1 MGQLHKLSS
10 RPVGPELS
18 AVLVTALLLG
28 GCATRAMREH
38 AGVMVHAGELLER
51 ETAAFAA
58 ARTGVVQLRQRSL
71 VEDRAT
77 VATTGQQ
84 NAATI
89 AQWKVAGTEERAK
102 RLALFDGVREASE
115 AMFEVRDQSLAWE
128 ESVVATRTAL
138 AVDRAALH
146 RFVLQLVRLAQPSS
160 FMNEVK
166 FFAEYGAQ
174 VGEKVGG
181 ELQDVLAGVKAAETA
196 AVAAGDKP
204 PTTPSNPSNPTNPGT
219 PANPSNP
226 TPGNP
231 STPLP
236 VDPKNPTDPTRP
248 VGPVDPTD
256 PRPDP
261 TPGGPDKI
269 KGPKT
274 KRAEP
279 KTIGDK

>member
-1 MGQLHKLSS
+1 MRQVHTILVMG
-10 RPVGPELS
+10 
-18 AVLVTALLLG
+18 LLLG
-28 GCATRAMREH
+28 GCATKAMREQ

-89 AQWKVAGTEERAK
+89 AQWKVAGTEERAR
-102 RLALFDGVREASE
+102 RLALFEGVRTASE

-128 ESVVATRTAL
+128 ESVLATRTAL

-146 RFVLQLVRLAQPSS
+146 RFVLQLVRLAQPTR

-196 AVAAGDKP
+196 AVAASDRP
-204 PTTPSNPSNPTNPGT
+204 PTVPTNPPPGT
-219 PANPSNP
+219 PANPANPTDP
-226 TPGNP
+226 TPGP
-231 STPLP
+231 IDPLP
-236 VDPKNPTDPTRP
+236 VDPTKPTDPTRP
-248 VGPVDPTD
+248 VGQPDPTVD

-261 TPGGPDKI
+261 TGPGPSDRL

-274 KRAEP
+274 RRGDP
-279 KTIGDK
+279 KTLGEK